1 MHIQQQLHVA
11 SSLQGTLFAC
21 TCFHRTVLAALCLRR
36 SYEEAVAFG
45 MQRLLAR
52 LLSEASHAFWRSQV
66 YLLQLLDTVAVVS
79 RGSLLS
85 LEAMGPQA
93 LAAHKLPHA
102 VSVSPLA
109 VVAGEAAELVLSGR
123 HISSADA
130 SVVVKG
136 GGRLLHLG
144 GVGAGRSSS
153 SGCKSGCCGSNPAAA
168 EPAGAT
174 GEGAV
179 AAVAGGGCGHQ
190 QQQVVGCRVDVPAGV
205 RGQVLWVEVAR
216 GAFLSQARP
225 VLVVDDPLLAQV
237 GSKWCWGLL
246 IA

>member
-1 MHIQQQLHVA
+1 
-11 SSLQGTLFAC
+11 
-21 TCFHRTVLAALCLRR
+21 
-36 SYEEAVAFG
+36 
-45 MQRLLAR
+45 MQRLLAH

-66 YLLQLLDTVAVVS
+66 YLLQLLDTVTVVS

-85 LEAMGPQA
+85 LEVMGPHA

-102 VSVSPLA
+102 VAVSPLA
-109 VVAGEAAELVLSGR
+109 VVAGQAAELELSGC

-136 GGRLLHLG
+136 GGKLLHLG
-144 GVGAGRSSS
+144 GMGAGRSSS
-153 SGCKSGCCGSNPAAA
+153 GCKSRCCASRPAAA
-168 EPAGAT
+168 LAAGA
-174 GEGAV
+174 
-179 AAVAGGGCGHQ
+179 AAVGGCGHQ
-190 QQQVVGCRVDVPAGV
+190 QQQVVRCSVDVPAGV

-237 GSKWCWGLL
+237 RGEAWCGC
-246 IA
+246 